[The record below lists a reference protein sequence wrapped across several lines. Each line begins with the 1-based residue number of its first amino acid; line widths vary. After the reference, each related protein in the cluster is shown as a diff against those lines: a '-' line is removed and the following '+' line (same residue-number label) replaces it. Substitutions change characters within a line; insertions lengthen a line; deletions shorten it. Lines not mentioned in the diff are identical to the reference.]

1 VESGDVNRAQQI
13 FNKTENKTMGIYGA
27 TMKGE
32 IVFII

>member
-13 FNKTENKTMGIYGA
+13 FNKTENKTMVLYGA

-32 IVFII
+32 IV